1 MSENSML
8 EIHKNITV
16 PTYPVIYPA
25 KGKFE
30 ELSDFL
36 DKNIS

>member
-1 MSENSML
+1 M
-8 EIHKNITV
+8 HKNMTV
-16 PTYPVIYPA
+16 PTYPVPMDPIICPA

>member
-1 MSENSML
+1 M
-8 EIHKNITV
+8 HKNMTV
-16 PTYPVIYPA
+16 PRYKKICPA

-30 ELSDFL
+30 ELSDSL